1 MNQILH
7 ASWGRDNI
15 SWWLAPP
22 SPIAIAHRSPL
33 LLTTSQ
39 LGTENESFGPE
50 GDIGHWNDLYNSTNI
65 KIGGLD
71 GDDSDSTDSD
81 DSSSSEEDFNRAG
94 NNRTSVSMYKDLY
107 EACKGKRL
115 GQRAG
120 APQIGKWNR
129 AEALD
134 VDSGSVVA
142 KDKKKKNLGK
152 NIRTDKTTT
161 KKRRRNEHDQDAT
174 VATKKKKITKK
185 VGKRKSKTKNKDMEG
200 KRNKETKI
208 KKRKKKMNKSKGKN
222 KKNKNGIKKNKIK
235 IKTKNKKK
243 GKTKSKK

>member
-1 MNQILH
+1 M
-7 ASWGRDNI
+7 
-15 SWWLAPP
+15 
-22 SPIAIAHRSPL
+22 
-33 LLTTSQ
+33 LTTSQ

-129 AEALD
+129 AEALEM
-134 VDSGSVVA
+134 DSDSVVT
-142 KDKKKKNLGK
+142 KDKKNKTLGK
-152 NIRTDKTTT
+152 NLRTGKTTT

-174 VATKKKKITKK
+174 VATKKRKMAKK
-185 VGKRKSKTKNKDMEG
+185 VGKSKNKNKGMEG

-222 KKNKNGIKKNKIK
+222 KKNKNGSKKNKIK
-235 IKTKNKKK
+235 TKSKTKNKKK
-243 GKTKSKK
+243 GKKKTRK